1 MLAHRLPAA
10 PLALLFSLV
19 LLYVAQR
26 MFREAASDDHGAERA
41 PPFGVDPTTGRLRW
55 TWRCMMHMGS
65 AGALIGMLSGLLG
78 GGRGFVTVPALRC
91 TTHMSRPSIV
101 ASTTTA
107 IHLGTQ

>member
-1 MLAHRLPAA
+1 MRISDWSSDVCSSDLLIALVGALITPLGVMLAHRLPAA

-41 PPFGVDPTTGRLRW
+41 PPCGVDPTTGRLRW

-65 AGALIGMLSGLLG
+65 AGDHRQDRKS
-78 GGRGFVTVPALRC
+78 VV
-91 TTHMSRPSIV
+91 
-101 ASTTTA
+101 
-107 IHLGTQ
+107 